1 MGYGVTIPFA
11 GVPLPEQR
19 ELVAALPGLGYTDV
33 WSAEAGGA
41 DAFTPLA
48 LASVWAPE
56 LRLGTAIVPVFTR
69 GAATLAQSCAALAAA
84 APGRVAIGLG
94 TSTEVIV
101 RGWNGLPFDRPYAR
115 VRDTLRFLRPA
126 LAGERVSERYET
138 FAVSGFRLQLVP
150 PEPPKLLLAALRPG
164 MLRLAGQAA
173 DGAILNWLAAEDVP
187 TVTRYVHAGGPGKE
201 IPGKEIP
208 GTEVPGKEIP
218 GKEIVA
224 RIFVLAD
231 EDADRARA
239 TARPLVA
246 AYLTVDVYRRF
257 HEWLGRGEALAPMW
271 RAWAAGDRA
280 AAAAAVPDEVVDALV
295 VHGPPD
301 RCREHLRRYAD
312 AGVTTPVLALVPTPA
327 APPLPDLLRALAP

>member
-164 MLRLAGQAA
+164 MLRLAGRAA

-187 TVTRYVHAGGPGKE
+187 TVTRYVHAGG
-201 IPGKEIP
+201 
-208 GTEVPGKEIP
+208 PGKEIP

-271 RAWAAGDRA
+271 QAWAAGDRA